1 MRNQIVS
8 KAVKDEVAA
17 MQEKSRKVVR
27 EAEKTIRMYDI
38 IVLVLTVAL
47 LTSVVVWYSLAYGI

>member
-8 KAVKDEVAA
+8 KAVKDEVSA